1 MYGYGQ
7 APSVDAIKHGFL
19 PQAVE
24 LELDTYAAIIA
35 EMGHV
40 ANSMAT
46 SGHPEGEALVERHAQ
61 LSESLARL
69 QRRAALRQAALVESV
84 CR

>member
-1 MYGYGQ
+1 M
-7 APSVDAIKHGFL
+7 
-19 PQAVE
+19 E

-40 ANSMAT
+40 ANSMAS

-84 CR
+84 CRWGKFYLPIQVHLFLDFPKK